1 MADGSRAQ
9 EIRVARKTRPM
20 LVADLFCGAGGLS
33 NGTARAMRELG
44 LPVQMIGVN
53 HWPVAIETNRRNHKE
68 HADRIH
74 CADLESALP
83 LTIVPEGRLD
93 LLTAAPS
100 CVFHSRA
107 RGGRPV
113 HDQQRMDPWHVVR
126 WCTELRVARVLVE
139 NVPEFMDWGPCSLV
153 TGRPIKSRRGEYFR
167 AWVAALVAVGFKVD
181 WKVVCCADFG
191 DPTTRRRFFLI
202 GRSDGKRLSWPEFTH
217 DRVGGTDLL
226 GSRPRW
232 RGAREVIDWTM
243 TGKSIFTRPKPL
255 KPNTLRRILAGA
267 VKYSWPRP
275 YIDAVQALLD
285 GQAPKLVFTREE
297 AVALGLVSADPM
309 LVHLRGTS
317 EQHLQSTAKSTD
329 QPLPTL
335 TAGGGHVG
343 LVLATSSGGAARDL
357 DQPLPTITTGGAGA
371 ERPGCARPQLVE
383 PLVISRNNGV
393 RGSTSRTVSDPI
405 PTATGRGAGYLAEP
419 LIVPTSNTSSAG
431 VPRSSAE
438 PIRTVTTAK
447 GGDQA
452 LAVPLVAPYYGGG
465 SGLTTT
471 SVSEPVPAVT
481 TKARFGLA
489 EPCLVPNYGERDGQA
504 PRVHAVNEPVP
515 TITTANRFG
524 LAEPVLMRAGHGDS
538 DGRNPASRVLD
549 ADAPIPAL
557 TGSNEMALAEP
568 IVMRGNDGTGRTGDM
583 RPASAPMPTITC
595 SESLALAEPFTMP
608 VTHHGG
614 ERVRG
619 VDEPLPTITGANRG
633 ELGLAAAAADGVDEI
648 RIDINYRMLH
658 WRELARATSFDDE
671 GEVYDFAGTAT
682 QITKQIGNAVPNRT
696 AKALVMGLM
705 RDAA

>member
-1 MADGSRAQ
+1 MADGSRAP

-33 NGTARAMRELG
+33 NGTARAMRQLG

-167 AWVAALVAVGFKVD
+167 AWVAALEAVGFKVD

-191 DPTTRRRFFLI
+191 DATTRRRFFLI
-202 GRSDGKRLSWPEFTH
+202 GRSDGKRLSWPEPTH

-243 TGKSIFTRPKPL
+243 TGKSIFTRTKPL

-285 GQAPKLVFTREE
+285 GHAPRLVFSRAE

-317 EQHLQSTAKSTD
+317 EQHLQATAKSAD
-329 QPLPTL
+329 EPLPTL
-335 TAGGGHVG
+335 TAGGSHVG

-383 PLVISRNNGV
+383 PLVMATASGGTARSVDNPVPTITTGGNGA
-393 RGSTSRTVSDPI
+393 RPHLIEPI
-405 PTATGRGAGYLAEP
+405 
-419 LIVPTSNTSSAG
+419 IVPTSNTSSAG
-431 VPRSSAE
+431 VPRSAAE

-452 LAVPLVAPYYGGG
+452 LAVPLVAQYYGA
-465 SGLTTT
+465 TVTAQ
-471 SVSEPVPAVT
+471 SVAEPVPSVT

-489 EPCLVPNYGERDGQA
+489 EPV
-504 PRVHAVNEPVP
+504 
-515 TITTANRFG
+515 
-524 LAEPVLMRAGHGDS
+524 
-538 DGRNPASRVLD
+538 
-549 ADAPIPAL
+549 
-557 TGSNEMALAEP
+557 
-568 IVMRGNDGTGRTGDM
+568 VMRGNVGTGRTGDM
-583 RPASAPMPTITC
+583 RPASEPMPTITC

-614 ERVRG
+614 DRVRG

-633 ELGLAAAAADGVDEI
+633 ELGLAAAAADVADEVS
-648 RIDINYRMLH
+648 IDINYRMLH
-658 WRELARATSFDDE
+658 WRELSRATSFDDE
-671 GEVYDFAGTAT
+671 GEVYDFAGNAT
-682 QITKQIGNAVPNRT
+682 EITKQLGNAVPNRT
-696 AKALVMGLM
+696 AKALGMALM

>member
-1 MADGSRAQ
+1 
-9 EIRVARKTRPM
+9 M

-33 NGTARAMRELG
+33 NGTARAMRQLG

-167 AWVAALVAVGFKVD
+167 AWVAALEAVGFKVD

-243 TGKSIFTRPKPL
+243 TGKSIFTRMKPL

-275 YIDAVQALLD
+275 YVDAVQALLD
-285 GQAPKLVFTREE
+285 GTTPRLVFSRAE

-317 EQHLQSTAKSTD
+317 EQHLQATAKSAD
-329 QPLPTL
+329 EPLPTL
-335 TAGGGHVG
+335 TAGGSHVG

-357 DQPLPTITTGGAGA
+357 NQPLPTITTGGAGA

-383 PLVISRNNGV
+383 PI
-393 RGSTSRTVSDPI
+393 
-405 PTATGRGAGYLAEP
+405 
-419 LIVPTSNTSSAG
+419 IVPTSNSSSAG
-431 VPRSSAE
+431 VPRSAAE

-452 LAVPLVAPYYGGG
+452 LAVPLVAQYYGA
-465 SGLTTT
+465 TATAQ
-471 SVSEPVPAVT
+471 SVAEPVPSVT

-489 EPCLVPNYGERDGQA
+489 EPV
-504 PRVHAVNEPVP
+504 
-515 TITTANRFG
+515 
-524 LAEPVLMRAGHGDS
+524 
-538 DGRNPASRVLD
+538 
-549 ADAPIPAL
+549 
-557 TGSNEMALAEP
+557 
-568 IVMRGNDGTGRTGDM
+568 VMRGNVGTGRTGDM
-583 RPASAPMPTITC
+583 RPASEPMPTITC
-595 SESLALAEPFTMP
+595 SELLALAEPFTMP

-633 ELGLAAAAADGVDEI
+633 ELGLAAAAADVADEV

-671 GEVYDFAGTAT
+671 GEVYDFAGNAT
-682 QITKQIGNAVPNRT
+682 EITKQIGNAVPNRT
-696 AKALVMGLM
+696 AKALAMVLM

>member
-1 MADGSRAQ
+1 MADGSRAPD
-9 EIRVARKTRPM
+9 IRITPKSRTRAA
-20 LVADLFCGAGGLS
+20 LVGDLFCGAGGLS
-33 NGTARAMRELG
+33 NGAARAMRELG
-44 LPVQMIGVN
+44 RPVQLIAVN
-53 HWPVAIETNRRNHKE
+53 HWPVAIETNRRNHAN

-83 LTIVPEGRLD
+83 LTLVPEGRLD
-93 LLTAAPS
+93 LLIAAPS

-126 WCTELRVARVLVE
+126 WCTELRVGRILVE
-139 NVPEFMDWGPCSLV
+139 NVPEFMEWGPCSLV

-167 AWVAALVAVGFKVD
+167 AWIAALEAVGFKVD
-181 WKVVCCADFG
+181 WKVLTCADYG

-202 GRSDGKRLSWPEFTH
+202 GRSDGKRLRWPEPSH

-226 GSRPRW
+226 GSRQRW

-243 TGKSIFTRPKPL
+243 TGNSIFSRKKPL

-267 VKYSWPRP
+267 QKYRWPQP
-275 YIDAVQALLD
+275 YNDAVQALLD
-285 GQAPKLVFTREE
+285 GTAPRLVFNR
-297 AVALGLVSADPM
+297 ADAIAQGLIEVDPM

-317 EQHLQSTAKSTD
+317 EQHLQATAKSAD
-329 QPLPTL
+329 EPLPTL
-335 TAGGGHVG
+335 TAGGSHVG

-383 PLVISRNNGV
+383 PI
-393 RGSTSRTVSDPI
+393 
-405 PTATGRGAGYLAEP
+405 
-419 LIVPTSNTSSAG
+419 IVPTSNTSSAG
-431 VPRSSAE
+431 VPRSAAE
-438 PIRTVTTAK
+438 QIRTVTTAK

-465 SGLTTT
+465 SGLTA
-471 SVSEPVPAVT
+471 SPVGEPVPSVT

-489 EPCLVPNYGERDGQA
+489 EPV
-504 PRVHAVNEPVP
+504 
-515 TITTANRFG
+515 
-524 LAEPVLMRAGHGDS
+524 
-538 DGRNPASRVLD
+538 
-549 ADAPIPAL
+549 
-557 TGSNEMALAEP
+557 
-568 IVMRGNDGTGRTGDM
+568 VMRGNVGTGRTGDM
-583 RPASAPMPTITC
+583 RPASEPMPTITC

-633 ELGLAAAAADGVDEI
+633 ELGLAAAAADVADEV

-671 GEVYDFAGTAT
+671 GEVYDFAGNAT
-682 QITKQIGNAVPNRT
+682 EITKQIGNAVPNRT
-696 AKALVMGLM
+696 AKALVKALM
-705 RDAA
+705 QEAA

>member
-1 MADGSRAQ
+1 MADGSRAP

-33 NGTARAMRELG
+33 NGTARAMRQLG

-167 AWVAALVAVGFKVD
+167 AWVAALEAVGFKVD

-243 TGKSIFTRPKPL
+243 TGKSIFTRTKPL

-285 GQAPKLVFTREE
+285 GNAPRLVFSRAE
-297 AVALGLVSADPM
+297 AVALGLVSEDAM
-309 LVHLRGTS
+309 VLNLRGTK
-317 EQHLQSTAKSTD
+317 EHDLQSTAKSAD
-329 QPLPTL
+329 EPLPTL
-335 TAGGGHVG
+335 TAGGSHVG

-383 PLVISRNNGV
+383 PI
-393 RGSTSRTVSDPI
+393 
-405 PTATGRGAGYLAEP
+405 
-419 LIVPTSNTSSAG
+419 IVPTSNTSSAG
-431 VPRSSAE
+431 VPRSAAE

-452 LAVPLVAPYYGGG
+452 LAVPLVAQYYGA
-465 SGLTTT
+465 TATAQ
-471 SVSEPVPAVT
+471 SVAEPVPSVT

-489 EPCLVPNYGERDGQA
+489 EPV
-504 PRVHAVNEPVP
+504 
-515 TITTANRFG
+515 
-524 LAEPVLMRAGHGDS
+524 
-538 DGRNPASRVLD
+538 
-549 ADAPIPAL
+549 
-557 TGSNEMALAEP
+557 
-568 IVMRGNDGTGRTGDM
+568 VMRGNVGTGRTGDM
-583 RPASAPMPTITC
+583 RPASEPMPTITC

-633 ELGLAAAAADGVDEI
+633 ELGLAAAAADVADEV

-671 GEVYDFAGTAT
+671 GEVYDFAGNAT
-682 QITKQIGNAVPNRT
+682 EITKQIGNAVPNRT
-696 AKALVMGLM
+696 AKALVKALM
-705 RDAA
+705 QEAA

>member
-1 MADGSRAQ
+1 MADGSRAP

-33 NGTARAMRELG
+33 NGTARAMRQLG

-167 AWVAALVAVGFKVD
+167 AWVAALEAVGFKVD

-202 GRSDGKRLSWPEFTH
+202 GRSDGKRLCWPEFTH

-243 TGKSIFTRPKPL
+243 TGKSIFTRTKPL

-267 VKYSWPRP
+267 VKYNWPLA
-275 YIDAVQALLD
+275 YVAAVQALLD
-285 GQAPKLVFTREE
+285 GQAPRLVFSRAE

-309 LVHLRGTS
+309 VVHLRGTS
-317 EQHLQSTAKSTD
+317 EQHLQSTAKSAD
-329 QPLPTL
+329 EPLPTL
-335 TAGGGHVG
+335 TAGGSHIG

-383 PLVISRNNGV
+383 PI
-393 RGSTSRTVSDPI
+393 
-405 PTATGRGAGYLAEP
+405 
-419 LIVPTSNTSSAG
+419 IVPTSNTSSAG
-431 VPRSSAE
+431 VPRSAAE

-452 LAVPLVAPYYGGG
+452 LAVPLVAQYYGA
-465 SGLTTT
+465 TATAQ
-471 SVSEPVPAVT
+471 SVAEPVPSVT

-489 EPCLVPNYGERDGQA
+489 EPV
-504 PRVHAVNEPVP
+504 
-515 TITTANRFG
+515 
-524 LAEPVLMRAGHGDS
+524 
-538 DGRNPASRVLD
+538 
-549 ADAPIPAL
+549 
-557 TGSNEMALAEP
+557 
-568 IVMRGNDGTGRTGDM
+568 VMRGNVGTGRTGDM
-583 RPASAPMPTITC
+583 RPASEPMPTITC

-633 ELGLAAAAADGVDEI
+633 ELGLAAAAADVADEV

-671 GEVYDFAGTAT
+671 GEVYDFAGNAT
-682 QITKQIGNAVPNRT
+682 EITKQIGNAVPNRT
-696 AKALVMGLM
+696 AKALALGLM

>member
-1 MADGSRAQ
+1 
-9 EIRVARKTRPM
+9 M

-33 NGTARAMRELG
+33 NGTARAMRQLG

-167 AWVAALVAVGFKVD
+167 AWVAALEAVGFKVD

-243 TGKSIFTRPKPL
+243 TGKSIFTRTKPL

-275 YIDAVQALLD
+275 YVDAVQALLD
-285 GQAPKLVFTREE
+285 GTTPRLVFSRAE

-317 EQHLQSTAKSTD
+317 EQHLQATAKSAD
-329 QPLPTL
+329 EPLPTL
-335 TAGGGHVG
+335 TAGGSHVG

-383 PLVISRNNGV
+383 PLLISRNNGE
-393 RGSTSRTVSDPI
+393 RGSTSRPVSDPI

-419 LIVPTSNTSSAG
+419 LIVPTSNSSSAG
-431 VPRSSAE
+431 VPRSVEE

-452 LAVPLVAPYYGGG
+452 MAVPLVAPYYGGG
-465 SGLTTT
+465 SGLTAS
-471 SVSEPVPAVT
+471 SVGEPVPSVT

-489 EPCLVPNYGERDGQA
+489 EPV
-504 PRVHAVNEPVP
+504 
-515 TITTANRFG
+515 
-524 LAEPVLMRAGHGDS
+524 
-538 DGRNPASRVLD
+538 
-549 ADAPIPAL
+549 
-557 TGSNEMALAEP
+557 
-568 IVMRGNDGTGRTGDM
+568 VMRGNVGTGRTGDM
-583 RPASAPMPTITC
+583 RPASEPMPTITC
-595 SESLALAEPFTMP
+595 SESLALAEPFLVPNFGEAPGQTPRTHSIDDPMP
-608 VTHHGG
+608 TVTA
-614 ERVRG
+614 
-619 VDEPLPTITGANRG
+619 TGHVQ
-633 ELGLAAAAADGVDEI
+633 LAAPSAEVADEV

-671 GEVYDFAGTAT
+671 GEVYDFAGNAT
-682 QITKQIGNAVPNRT
+682 EITKQIGNAVPNRT
-696 AKALVMGLM
+696 AKALALGLM

>member
-1 MADGSRAQ
+1 MADGSRVP
-9 EIRVARKTRPM
+9 EIRVARKVRPM

-33 NGTARAMRELG
+33 NGTARAMRQLG

-167 AWVAALVAVGFKVD
+167 AWVAALEAVGFKVD

-202 GRSDGKRLSWPEFTH
+202 GRSDGKRLTWPEFTH

-243 TGKSIFTRPKPL
+243 TGKSIFTRTKPL

-285 GQAPKLVFTREE
+285 GQTPKLVFTRAE

-317 EQHLQSTAKSTD
+317 EQHLQATAKSAD
-329 QPLPTL
+329 EPLPSL

-383 PLVISRNNGV
+383 PI
-393 RGSTSRTVSDPI
+393 
-405 PTATGRGAGYLAEP
+405 
-419 LIVPTSNTSSAG
+419 IVPTSNTSSAG
-431 VPRSSAE
+431 VPRSAAE

-452 LAVPLVAPYYGGG
+452 LAVPLVAQYYGA
-465 SGLTTT
+465 TATAQ
-471 SVSEPVPAVT
+471 SVAEPVPSVT

-489 EPCLVPNYGERDGQA
+489 Q
-504 PRVHAVNEPVP
+504 
-515 TITTANRFG
+515 
-524 LAEPVLMRAGHGDS
+524 PVLMRAGHGDS
-538 DGRNPASRVLD
+538 DGRNPVSRVLD
-549 ADAPIPAL
+549 ADAPMPAL

-568 IVMRGNDGTGRTGDM
+568 IVMRGNVGTGRTGDM
-583 RPASAPMPTITC
+583 RRASEPMPTITC
-595 SESLALAEPFTMP
+595 SESLALAEPFLVPNFGEAPGQTPRTHSIDDPMP
-608 VTHHGG
+608 TVTA
-614 ERVRG
+614 
-619 VDEPLPTITGANRG
+619 TGHVQ
-633 ELGLAAAAADGVDEI
+633 LATPAADVADEV

-671 GEVYDFAGTAT
+671 GEVYDFAGNAT
-682 QITKQIGNAVPNRT
+682 EITKQIGNAVPNRT
-696 AKALVMGLM
+696 AKALAMGLM

>member
-1 MADGSRAQ
+1 MADGSRVP
-9 EIRVARKTRPM
+9 EIRVARKVRPM

-33 NGTARAMRELG
+33 NGTARAMRQLG

-167 AWVAALVAVGFKVD
+167 AWVAALEAVGFKVD

-191 DPTTRRRFFLI
+191 DATTRRRFFLI
-202 GRSDGKRLSWPEFTH
+202 GRSDGKRLSWPEPTH

-243 TGKSIFTRPKPL
+243 TGKSIFTRTKPL

-285 GQAPKLVFTREE
+285 GHAPRLVFSRAE
-297 AVALGLVSADPM
+297 AVALGLVSAAPM

-317 EQHLQSTAKSTD
+317 EQHLQATAKSAD
-329 QPLPTL
+329 EPLPTL
-335 TAGGGHVG
+335 TAGGSHVG

-383 PLVISRNNGV
+383 PI
-393 RGSTSRTVSDPI
+393 
-405 PTATGRGAGYLAEP
+405 
-419 LIVPTSNTSSAG
+419 IVPTSNSSSAG
-431 VPRSSAE
+431 VPRSAAE
-438 PIRTVTTAK
+438 PLRTVTTAK

-452 LAVPLVAPYYGGG
+452 LAVPLVAQYYGA
-465 SGLTTT
+465 TVTAQ
-471 SVSEPVPAVT
+471 SVAEPVPSVT

-489 EPCLVPNYGERDGQA
+489 EPV
-504 PRVHAVNEPVP
+504 
-515 TITTANRFG
+515 
-524 LAEPVLMRAGHGDS
+524 
-538 DGRNPASRVLD
+538 
-549 ADAPIPAL
+549 
-557 TGSNEMALAEP
+557 
-568 IVMRGNDGTGRTGDM
+568 VMRGNVGAGRTGDM
-583 RPASAPMPTITC
+583 RPASEPMPTITC

-614 ERVRG
+614 DRVRG
-619 VDEPLPTITGANRG
+619 MDEPLPTITGANRG
-633 ELGLAAAAADGVDEI
+633 ELGLAAAAADVADEI
-648 RIDINYRMLH
+648 SIDINYRMLH
-658 WRELARATSFDDE
+658 WRELSRATSFDDE
-671 GEVYDFAGTAT
+671 GEVYDFAGNAT
-682 QITKQIGNAVPNRT
+682 EITKQLGNAVPNRT
-696 AKALVMGLM
+696 AKALGMALM

>member
-1 MADGSRAQ
+1 MADGSRAP

-33 NGTARAMRELG
+33 NGTARAMRQLG

-167 AWVAALVAVGFKVD
+167 AWVAALEAVGFKVD

-243 TGKSIFTRPKPL
+243 TGKSIFTRTKPL

-285 GQAPKLVFTREE
+285 GHAPKLVFTRTE

-317 EQHLQSTAKSTD
+317 EQHLQSTAKSAD
-329 QPLPTL
+329 DPLPTL

-383 PLVISRNNGV
+383 PI
-393 RGSTSRTVSDPI
+393 
-405 PTATGRGAGYLAEP
+405 
-419 LIVPTSNTSSAG
+419 IVPTSNTSSAG
-431 VPRSSAE
+431 VPRSAAE

-452 LAVPLVAPYYGGG
+452 LAVPLVAQYYGA
-465 SGLTTT
+465 TATAQ
-471 SVSEPVPAVT
+471 SVAEPVPSVT
-481 TKARFGLA
+481 TKA
-489 EPCLVPNYGERDGQA
+489 
-504 PRVHAVNEPVP
+504 
-515 TITTANRFG
+515 RFG

-538 DGRNPASRVLD
+538 DGRNPVSRVLD
-549 ADAPIPAL
+549 ADAPMPAL

-568 IVMRGNDGTGRTGDM
+568 IVMRGNVGTGRTGDM
-583 RPASAPMPTITC
+583 RPASEPMPTITC

-633 ELGLAAAAADGVDEI
+633 ELGLAAAAADVADEV

-671 GEVYDFAGTAT
+671 GEVYDFAGNAT
-682 QITKQIGNAVPNRT
+682 EITKQIGNAVPNRT
-696 AKALVMGLM
+696 AKALALGLM

>member
-1 MADGSRAQ
+1 MADGSRAP

-33 NGTARAMRELG
+33 NGTARAMRQLG

-167 AWVAALVAVGFKVD
+167 AWVAALEAVGFKVD
-181 WKVVCCADFG
+181 WKVICCADFG
-191 DPTTRRRFFLI
+191 DPTTCRRFFLI

-243 TGKSIFTRPKPL
+243 TGKSIFTRTKPL

-267 VKYSWPRP
+267 VKYNWPLA
-275 YIDAVQALLD
+275 YIAAVQALLD
-285 GQAPKLVFTREE
+285 GQAPRLVFSRAE
-297 AVALGLVSADPM
+297 AVALGLVSEDAM
-309 LVHLRGTS
+309 VLNLRGTK
-317 EQHLQSTAKSTD
+317 EHDLQSTAKSAD
-329 QPLPTL
+329 EPLPTL

-343 LVLATSSGGAARDL
+343 LVLAPSSGGAARDL
-357 DQPLPTITTGGAGA
+357 DQPLPTITTGGSGP

-383 PLVISRNNGV
+383 PI
-393 RGSTSRTVSDPI
+393 
-405 PTATGRGAGYLAEP
+405 
-419 LIVPTSNTSSAG
+419 IVPTSNTSIAG
-431 VPRSSAE
+431 VPRSAAE

-465 SGLTTT
+465 SGLTAS
-471 SVSEPVPAVT
+471 SVGDPVPSVT
-481 TKARFGLA
+481 TKA
-489 EPCLVPNYGERDGQA
+489 
-504 PRVHAVNEPVP
+504 
-515 TITTANRFG
+515 RFG

-538 DGRNPASRVLD
+538 DGRNPVSRVLD
-549 ADAPIPAL
+549 ADAPMPAL

-568 IVMRGNDGTGRTGDM
+568 IVMRGNVGTGRTGDM
-583 RPASAPMPTITC
+583 RPASEPMPTITC

-633 ELGLAAAAADGVDEI
+633 ELGLAAAAADVADEV

-671 GEVYDFAGTAT
+671 GEVYDFAGNAT
-682 QITKQIGNAVPNRT
+682 EITKQIGNAVPNRT
-696 AKALVMGLM
+696 AKALALGLM
-705 RDAA
+705 KDAA

>member
-1 MADGSRAQ
+1 MADGSHAPD
-9 EIRVARKTRPM
+9 IRVARKTRPM

-33 NGTARAMRELG
+33 NGTARAMRQLG

-68 HADRIH
+68 HADRLH

-93 LLTAAPS
+93 LHTAAPS

-113 HDQQRMDPWHVVR
+113 YDQQRMDPWHVVR

-167 AWVAALVAVGFKVD
+167 AWVAALEAVGFKVD
-181 WKVVCCADFG
+181 WKVVCCTDFG

-243 TGKSIFTRPKPL
+243 TGKSIFTRTKPL

-267 VKYSWPRP
+267 VKYSWPLP
-275 YIDAVQALLD
+275 YVDAVQALLD
-285 GQAPKLVFTREE
+285 GNAPRLVFSRAE
-297 AVALGLVSADPM
+297 AVALGLLSADPM

-317 EQHLQSTAKSTD
+317 EQHLQATAKSAD
-329 QPLPTL
+329 EPLPTL
-335 TAGGGHVG
+335 TAGGSHVG

-357 DQPLPTITTGGAGA
+357 DQLLPTTTTGGEGA

-383 PLVISRNNGV
+383 PLVMATASGGTARSVDNPVPTIT
-393 RGSTSRTVSDPI
+393 TS
-405 PTATGRGAGYLAEP
+405 GNGAGPHLIEP
-419 LIVPTSNTSSAG
+419 IIVPTSNTSSAG
-431 VPRSSAE
+431 VPRSAAE

-452 LAVPLVAPYYGGG
+452 LAVPLVAQYYGA
-465 SGLTTT
+465 TATAQ
-471 SVSEPVPAVT
+471 SVAEPVPSVT

-489 EPCLVPNYGERDGQA
+489 EPL
-504 PRVHAVNEPVP
+504 
-515 TITTANRFG
+515 
-524 LAEPVLMRAGHGDS
+524 
-538 DGRNPASRVLD
+538 
-549 ADAPIPAL
+549 
-557 TGSNEMALAEP
+557 
-568 IVMRGNDGTGRTGDM
+568 VMRGNVGTGRTGDM
-583 RPASAPMPTITC
+583 RPASEPMPTITC
-595 SESLALAEPFTMP
+595 SESLALADPFTMP
-608 VTHHGG
+608 VSHHGG
-614 ERVRG
+614 ERVRR

-633 ELGLAAAAADGVDEI
+633 ELGLAAAAADVADEV

-671 GEVYDFAGTAT
+671 GEVYDFAGNAT
-682 QITKQIGNAVPNRT
+682 EITKQIGNAVPNRT
-696 AKALVMGLM
+696 AKALAMGLM
-705 RDAA
+705 RDDA

>member
-1 MADGSRAQ
+1 MADGSRVP
-9 EIRVARKTRPM
+9 EIRVARKARPM

-33 NGTARAMRELG
+33 NGTARAMRQLG

-153 TGRPIKSRRGEYFR
+153 TARPIKSRRGEYFR
-167 AWVAALVAVGFKVD
+167 AWVAALEAVGFKVD

-243 TGKSIFTRPKPL
+243 TGRSIFTRTKPL

-267 VKYSWPRP
+267 VKYTWPRP

-285 GQAPKLVFTREE
+285 GQTPKLVFTRAE

-317 EQHLQSTAKSTD
+317 EQHLQATAKSAD
-329 QPLPTL
+329 EPLPTL
-335 TAGGGHVG
+335 TAGGSHVG

-383 PLVISRNNGV
+383 PI
-393 RGSTSRTVSDPI
+393 
-405 PTATGRGAGYLAEP
+405 
-419 LIVPTSNTSSAG
+419 IVPTSNTSSAG
-431 VPRSSAE
+431 VPRSAAE

-452 LAVPLVAPYYGGG
+452 LAVPLVAQYYGA
-465 SGLTTT
+465 TATAQ
-471 SVSEPVPAVT
+471 SVAEPVPSVT
-481 TKARFGLA
+481 TKA
-489 EPCLVPNYGERDGQA
+489 
-504 PRVHAVNEPVP
+504 
-515 TITTANRFG
+515 RFG

-538 DGRNPASRVLD
+538 DGRNPVSRVLD
-549 ADAPIPAL
+549 ADAPMPAL

-568 IVMRGNDGTGRTGDM
+568 IVMRGNVGTGRTGDM
-583 RPASAPMPTITC
+583 RRASQPMPTITC
-595 SESLALAEPFTMP
+595 SESLALAEPFLVPNFGEAPGQTPRTHSIDDPMP
-608 VTHHGG
+608 TVTA
-614 ERVRG
+614 
-619 VDEPLPTITGANRG
+619 TGHVQ
-633 ELGLAAAAADGVDEI
+633 LATPAADVADEV

-671 GEVYDFAGTAT
+671 GEVYDFAGNAT
-682 QITKQIGNAVPNRT
+682 EITKQIGNAVPNRT
-696 AKALVMGLM
+696 AKALAMGLM